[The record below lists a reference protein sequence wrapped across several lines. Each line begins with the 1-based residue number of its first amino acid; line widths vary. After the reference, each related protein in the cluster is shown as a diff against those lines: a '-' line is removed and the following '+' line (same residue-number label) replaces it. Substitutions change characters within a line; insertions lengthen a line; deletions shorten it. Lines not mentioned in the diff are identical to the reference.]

1 MKLVKLNKQMQGAM
15 RMHKMSNTY
24 SLNDCYNNYSYA
36 KENAYNYCKDLQTK
50 YNGYDFKIISYNTNQ
65 FSVGF
70 YYKNE
75 NDNTTRFVYITKS
88 YDRECIIE

>member
-1 MKLVKLNKQMQGAM
+1 MELVRLNKQMQGAM

-24 SLNDCYNNYSYA
+24 SLYDCYNSHSYA
-36 KENAYNYCKDLQTK
+36 KERAYNYCCNLYSKL
-50 YNGYDFKIISYNTNQ
+50 NGYDFKIISYNTNQ